1 MNEFPLPGVIT
12 RGYLGMR
19 NLNLGGRRFMTF
31 YIFLEPDEA
40 MVEEPSMHPSKAAA
54 ESESW
59 SDQLEAA

>member
-12 RGYLGMR
+12 RGYLRMR

-40 MVEEPSMHPSKAAA
+40 MFEEPSMYPSKAAA